1 MQTYAQRTEEGEWHL
16 FDDMRQG
23 APTWKEKCG
32 RSNMSN
38 QVNRDSM
45 GLTFRNQF
53 SGAGK
58 QRLLDKEEYWVVFPE
73 VGNCK
78 GPKCTIK

>member
-1 MQTYAQRTEEGEWHL
+1 
-16 FDDMRQG
+16 
-23 APTWKEKCG
+23 
-32 RSNMSN
+32 MSN
-38 QVNRDSM
+38 QVNTDSM
-45 GLTFRNQF
+45 GLTFRNQA

-58 QRLLDKEEYWVVFPE
+58 QRLLDKDEYWVAFPE